1 MTKELRGQVIAGTF
15 FHAPRLGSVEIL
27 EDALIAI
34 DQAGSIAAITTRSD
48 PQHGRLRKE
57 AETQGRLER
66 LPRGSYG
73 LPGFVDLH
81 IHAPQ
86 YPQLGKALDC
96 SLQEWLQRYTFPLE
110 ARFAD
115 LAFARAVYSALVSD
129 LAANGTTTAV
139 MYGTIHHDANRLLV
153 DLCREKGL
161 RALIGKVAMDNW
173 DSCPENYRDASP
185 DAALKGTQALVE
197 YIRGGGQNA
206 EALVLPVVTSF
217 QAVRMRH
224 WKSSQPSAAPAVATF
239 RPTVRKAT
247 GSTATHSRDTAAP
260 TPRVSTASV

>member
-1 MTKELRGQVIAGTF
+1 
-15 FHAPRLGSVEIL
+15 
-27 EDALIAI
+27 
-34 DQAGSIAAITTRSD
+34 
-48 PQHGRLRKE
+48 
-57 AETQGRLER
+57 
-66 LPRGSYG
+66 PRGSYG

-96 SLQEWLQRYTFPLE
+96 SLQFQRSTFPLE

-115 LAFARAVYSALVSD
+115 LTFARAVYSALVSVI
-129 LAANGTTTAV
+129 AANGATSAV
-139 MYGTIHHDANRLLV
+139 MYVSIHPAANRHLIDV
-153 DLCREKGL
+153 CREKGL

-206 EALVLPVVTSF
+206 EALVLPVVT
-217 QAVRMRH
+217 
-224 WKSSQPSAAPAVATF
+224 
-239 RPTVRKAT
+239 
-247 GSTATHSRDTAAP
+247 
-260 TPRVSTASV
+260 PR